1 MPVFK
6 NNETEIYYEEH
17 GEGFPLLLLAS
28 GGMRS
33 TLEMWDTQPWNPVPA
48 LAEHFRVITM
58 DQRNA
63 GRSTAPVLATD
74 SWQVYTGDQL
84 ALLDHLGVNRFSVLG
99 MCIGGSFGM
108 GLIEAA
114 PERVASA
121 VLFQPIGLDETGP
134 ENNRGAFYEMFDQWA
149 SQLAPERPGV
159 SPDTWQA
166 FRHAMYDGDFLF
178 NVSRDFVA
186 GCNTPLLVL
195 CGRDLYHPEAI
206 SREIVALAPNAEL
219 VEWWKEPEHV
229 EASSA
234 RVTEFLNQHGGN

>member
-17 GEGFPLLLLAS
+17 GEGFPLLLLAP

-33 TLEMWDTQPWNPVPA
+33 SLEMWETQPWNPVA
-48 LAEHFRVITM
+48 SLADHFRVIAM

-63 GRSTAPVLATD
+63 GRSTAPVLPTD
-74 SWQVYTGDQL
+74 SWQVYTADQL

-134 ENNRGAFYEMFDQWA
+134 ENNRGVFFEMFDDWA
-149 SQLAPERPGV
+149 KEIAGKQPAVTEK
-159 SPDTWQA
+159 TWQV
-166 FRHAMYDGDFLF
+166 FRHAMYGGDFLF
-178 NVSRDFVA
+178 NVARDFVA
-186 GCNTPLLVL
+186 ACTTPLLVF
-195 CGRDLYHPEAI
+195 CGHDIYHPESI
-206 SREIVALAPNAEL
+206 SREVADITCNAEF
-219 VEWWKEPEHV
+219 VEFWKEAEYL
-229 EASSA
+229 ESTSA
-234 RVTEFLNQHGGN
+234 RVASFLASNSR

>member
-17 GEGFPLLLLAS
+17 GEGFPLLLLAP

-33 TLEMWDTQPWNPVPA
+33 TLELWNTLPWNPAAA

-63 GRSTAPVLATD
+63 GRSTAPVLPTD
-74 SWQVYTGDQL
+74 SWQVYTADQL
-84 ALLDHLGVNRFSVLG
+84 ALLDHLGVNRFSVVG
-99 MCIGGSFGM
+99 MCIGGSYSM
-108 GLIEAA
+108 GLIETA

-134 ENNRGAFYEMFDQWA
+134 ENNRGAFHEMFDQWA
-149 SQLAPERPGV
+149 NELAPERPGV

-166 FRHAMYDGDFLF
+166 FKHAMYGGDFLF
-178 NVSRDFVA
+178 NVPRDFVA

-195 CGRDLYHPEAI
+195 CGRDLYHPETI
-206 SREIVALAPNAEL
+206 SREIVALAPSAEL
-219 VEWWKEPEHV
+219 VERWKDPEHA
-229 EASSA
+229 EAASE
-234 RVTEFLNQHGGN
+234 RVVEFLNQHGDR